1 MRRALDI
8 VVRNWPLKLA
18 AIVVAVLLYT
28 AFVLAGNV
36 RTYSGTIPIKT
47 INTPPDAIIVSE
59 VPTVTDIRYVAPND
73 VADRVS
79 RDSFTATADLANAK
93 PTPANPFVRVPVV
106 VTPTD
111 DRIVVIDYTP
121 QSIQVQLDPLLEKS
135 VPVRIE
141 PSEVP
146 PDLSLGATELST
158 GMVTVTGASSLV
170 QTVVA
175 ARGRVVIQ
183 PSAIDIDE
191 EVPLEAIN
199 SVGEVVR
206 PVDIKPPAV
215 HVTIPVLSDAESKTL
230 PVNAVLVGTP
240 ASGFQVAGVS
250 VEPVAVSISG
260 DADAL
265 ATLDRIDT
273 VPVSVAGRT
282 NDVTQ
287 IAGLDLPEGVT
298 TLGVSTVTIRVT
310 IAPLTE
316 TRTYA
321 AGIVLQG
328 AAEDRTYLLSTDRV
342 SVVLGGTAAALD
354 GLDPS
359 SFTVEATGVMSKE
372 RAMVALLFSP
382 PGRRARRSHTR
393 VSSAR

>member
-1 MRRALDI
+1 
-8 VVRNWPLKLA
+8 
-18 AIVVAVLLYT
+18 
-28 AFVLAGNV
+28 
-36 RTYSGTIPIKT
+36 
-47 INTPPDAIIVSE
+47 
-59 VPTVTDIRYVAPND
+59 
-73 VADRVS
+73 
-79 RDSFTATADLANAK
+79 
-93 PTPANPFVRVPVV
+93 
-106 VTPTD
+106 
-111 DRIVVIDYTP
+111 
-121 QSIQVQLDPLLEKS
+121 
-135 VPVRIE
+135 
-141 PSEVP
+141 
-146 PDLSLGATELST
+146 
-158 GMVTVTGASSLV
+158 
-170 QTVVA
+170 
-175 ARGRVVIQ
+175 
-183 PSAIDIDE
+183 
-191 EVPLEAIN
+191 
-199 SVGEVVR
+199 VR

-359 SFTVEATGVMSKE
+359 SFTVFVDVAGLGPGEHEVPVNATLP
-372 RAMVALLFSP
+372 ADVALVSASP
-382 PGRRARRSHTR
+382 ASVIVTVGAPA
-393 VSSAR
+393 SSSPSATPSSTPSPSPSG